1 MGPNYINAGVLLLN
15 MKKIKETKVF
25 ENARNILMK
34 KWFKMPDQSAIRKY
48 VKDILMVKTN
58 QKLTIY
64 NDEDFTR
71 LQELSEKHF
80 NKGIKW
86 FPFFHIYNYKQWQID
101 DVHKKLKIFMFD
113 DIYDQYK
120 KLIEE
125 FNFNING
132 LPKE

>member
-1 MGPNYINAGVLLLN
+1 MQLLQDTDVEDALNYINKVLEEGKELN
-15 MKKIKETKVF
+15 NFLWEI
-25 ENARNILMK
+25 I
-34 KWFKMPDQSAIRKY
+34 KY
-48 VKDILMVKTN
+48 VKDILILEDRFNEQRSIKPKTVV
-58 QKLTIY
+58 
-64 NDEDFTR
+64 
-71 LQELSEKHF
+71 KHF